1 MAAKKRIDPADRGG
15 AVPAKPAI
23 AKEPSRR
30 RGLARVETLLDGA
43 AAIFAEK
50 GFDAA
55 TMTEIAERAGA
66 SVGSLYQFFP
76 TKESLAD
83 VLRARYG
90 DAICA
95 RWDALTESVDEGWTN
110 EDLAA
115 CLFRIATET
124 LKDHPSF
131 AALMVVRDRAGVNV
145 EKVRKRY
152 HDALSRLLRS
162 RMPDRSPLELRAS
175 LIVVRQLL
183 RCEIDLELDPDR
195 VEREAVREE
204 FEALLANYL
213 APRMKA
219 AKRAPG
225 KARTGGG
232 G

>member
-1 MAAKKRIDPADRGG
+1 MSALPARKPTETAAKAASPKLTT
-15 AVPAKPAI
+15 

-30 RGLARVETLLDGA
+30 RGQARVEMLLEGA
-43 AAIFAEK
+43 AAVFAEK

-55 TMTEIAERAGA
+55 AMTQIAERAGA

-95 RWDALTESVDEGWTN
+95 RWDALTESPDEGWTA

-115 CLFRIATET
+115 CLFRITTET
-124 LKDHPSF
+124 LQEHPSF
-131 AALMVVRDRAGVNV
+131 VALMVVRDKAGVNV

-152 HDALSRLLRS
+152 QDSLSRLLRS
-162 RMPDRSPLELRAS
+162 RLPDRSPLELRAS

-195 VEREAVREE
+195 QEREAVREE

-213 APRMKA
+213 ASRMKP
-219 AKRAPG
+219 R
-225 KARTGGG
+225 
-232 G
+232 